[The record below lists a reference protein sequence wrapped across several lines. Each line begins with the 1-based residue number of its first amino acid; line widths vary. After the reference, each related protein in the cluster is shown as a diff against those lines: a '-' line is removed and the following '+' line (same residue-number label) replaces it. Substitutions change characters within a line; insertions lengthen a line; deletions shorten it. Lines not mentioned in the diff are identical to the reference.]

1 MTSAAAPLPARKSQ
15 RVAGVDYSDGDIWQE
30 KLAVC
35 EGVKKTGEPDLLI
48 RSYYRN
54 IRTRE
59 RVWDEPPSGAG
70 TVLHATVENRQQAE
84 FQRCELQL
92 TLEMIPDDSNHKKS
106 SPKKSKKG
114 LFKSF
119 RGKKKKDRPQVDT
132 SKDLNLQRA
141 IAKSMEE
148 QFKPA
153 GVEEPTIL
161 YDTGDNDDDDIAL
174 AKALSISA
182 MENEHKME
190 DEDIQ
195 KAVQQ
200 SRDEELNKA
209 SGVAKLPPPDPSFM
223 FEESSASLQSS
234 FVGKSDPNER
244 SQLFDSRRG

>member
-1 MTSAAAPLPARKSQ
+1 MTTTTAPLPARKSQ
-15 RVAGVDYSDGDIWQE
+15 RVSGVEFSDGDIWQE

-54 IRTRE
+54 LRTRE

-70 TVLHATVENRQQAE
+70 TVLHATVESRQQAE
-84 FQRCELQL
+84 FQRSELQL
-92 TLEMIPDDSNHKKS
+92 TLEMIPEDESNPSKKS

-114 LFKSF
+114 LFQSF
-119 RGKKKKDRPQVDT
+119 RGKKKKKRPQVDT
-132 SKDLNLQRA
+132 SKDVNLQRA
-141 IAKSMEE
+141 IAKSMAE
-148 QFKPA
+148 QFKPT
-153 GVEEPTIL
+153 GGGMDEPTVL

-182 MENEHKME
+182 METDHNME

-200 SRDEELNKA
+200 SREEVLSKA
-209 SGVAKLPPPDPSFM
+209 TGVAKLPPPEPSFM
-223 FEESSASLQSS
+223 FEESSASLKSS

-244 SQLFDSRRG
+244 SQLI